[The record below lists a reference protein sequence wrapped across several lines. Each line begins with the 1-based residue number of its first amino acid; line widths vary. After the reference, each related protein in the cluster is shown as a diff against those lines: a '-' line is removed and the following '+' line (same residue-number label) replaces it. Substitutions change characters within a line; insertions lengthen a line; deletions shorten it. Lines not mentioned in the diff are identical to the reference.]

1 MIRIYLLNVLTIV
14 IGLIFFVK
22 LFGMQVLNKDYDKLS
37 QNNAIIEIEDYP
49 ERGFIYDRK
58 GRILVSNQ
66 PAYDIMTVAEN
77 LSTFDTLSFC
87 MITGID
93 KKELII
99 NLESARKFSM
109 RLPSVVVNQISKETY
124 AKLQEQMWKFQGFF
138 IQKKSIRDYRV
149 NFGANVLGYVSEV
162 NSEDLIRDKYY
173 RQGDLIGRQGI
184 EKSYEKEL
192 RGKKGKKFLQ
202 KDRFNR
208 IIGPY
213 KNGDY
218 DVKPSQAK
226 NINLTIDIELQSYGE
241 KLMIN
246 KRGGVVAIEPETGE
260 VLALISAPSYDPN
273 ILVGRQRSNN
283 YKTLANDTI
292 SKPLFDR
299 ALLAQYSPGS
309 TLKPLNALIALQ
321 EKVID
326 KETKYECNKGFYY
339 AKNAHMDCNCIYGT
353 KNNLIGSIQKS
364 CNTFFSKTYI
374 NLINN
379 STSSANGVENWKKY
393 LESFGL
399 GSFLGYD
406 LPIGRPGLIPNS
418 EFYNNLYIGE
428 NWSATNIISNGIG
441 QGEVLAT
448 PIQLAN
454 YASAIANKGYYIT
467 PHFVKAIDGENTKT
481 KLAKIRTAINSNYF
495 NIIIDGMHKVIEEGS
510 ARIAKIKGLN
520 VCGKTG
526 TVENYTTIQGKKTQ
540 LTDHSIFIA
549 FAPKENPKIAIATF
563 IENGYWGSRWAA
575 PISSLMI
582 EKYLNNSITRPRL
595 EKRMLNGSLENEYK
609 KPLSGVNFK
618 VNE

>member
-1 MIRIYLLNVLTIV
+1 MIRIYLLKVLTIV

-22 LFGMQVLNKDYDKLS
+22 LFGIQVLNKDYDKLS

-66 PAYDIMTVAEN
+66 PAYDIMTVPEN

-124 AKLQEQMWKFQGFF
+124 AKLQEKMWKFQGFF

-213 KNGDY
+213 KNGNY
-218 DVKPSQAK
+218 DVESSPAK
-226 NINLTIDIELQSYGE
+226 NISLTIDIELQSYGE
-241 KLMIN
+241 KLMMN

-273 ILVGRQRSNN
+273 ILVGRQRSKN

-339 AKNAHMDCNCIYGT
+339 AKNAHMDCNCSYGT

-374 NLINN
+374 NLISN
-379 STSSANGVENWKKY
+379 STSPANGVENWKKY

-399 GSFLGYD
+399 GNFLGYD

-418 EFYNNLYIGE
+418 EFYNNLYMGE
-428 NWSATNIISNGIG
+428 KWSATNIISNGIG

-467 PHFVKAIDGENTKT
+467 PHFVKAIDEENAKI

-495 NIIIDGMHKVIEEGS
+495 NSIIDGMHKVIEEGS
-510 ARIAKIKGLN
+510 GRIAKIKGLN

-526 TVENYTTIQGKKTQ
+526 TVENYTTIKGKKTQ

-609 KPLSGVNFK
+609 KPLSGVNFNI
-618 VNE
+618 NE

>member
-66 PAYDIMTVAEN
+66 PAYDIMTVPEN

-353 KNNLIGSIQKS
+353 KNNLIRSIQKS

-526 TVENYTTIQGKKTQ
+526 TVENYTTIQGKKIQ

>member
-66 PAYDIMTVAEN
+66 PAYDIMTVPEN

-109 RLPSVVVNQISKETY
+109 RLPSVVVNQISNETY

-526 TVENYTTIQGKKTQ
+526 TVENYTTIQGKKIQ

>member
-1 MIRIYLLNVLTIV
+1 MIRIYLLKVLTIV
-14 IGLIFFVK
+14 IGVIFFVK
-22 LFGMQVLNKDYDKLS
+22 LFGIQVLNKDYDKLS

-66 PAYDIMTVAEN
+66 PAYDIMTVPEN

-124 AKLQEQMWKFQGFF
+124 AKLQEQMWKFPGFF

-192 RGKKGKKFLQ
+192 RGEKGKKFLQ

-213 KNGDY
+213 KNGIY
-218 DVKPSQAK
+218 DVGPSQAK

-241 KLMIN
+241 KLMMN

-273 ILVGRQRSNN
+273 ILVGRQRSKN

-339 AKNAHMDCNCIYGT
+339 AKNAHMDCNCSYGT

-374 NLINN
+374 NLISN
-379 STSSANGVENWKKY
+379 STSPANGVENWKKY

-399 GSFLGYD
+399 GNFLGYD

-454 YASAIANKGYYIT
+454 YACAIANKGYYIT
-467 PHFVKAIDGENTKT
+467 PHFVKGIDEENAKT

-495 NIIIDGMHKVIEEGS
+495 NSIIDGMHKVIEEGS
-510 ARIAKIKGLN
+510 GRIAKIKGLN

-526 TVENYTTIQGKKTQ
+526 TVENYITIKGKKTQ

-609 KPLSGVNFK
+609 KPLSGVNFNI
-618 VNE
+618 NE

>member
-1 MIRIYLLNVLTIV
+1 MIRIQLLKLLTIAISV
-14 IGLIFFVK
+14 IFFIK
-22 LFGMQVLNKDYDKLS
+22 LFGLQVLNKDYDKLS

-66 PAYDIMTVAEN
+66 PAYDIMIVPEN
-77 LSTFDTLSFC
+77 LSPFDTLSFC
-87 MITGID
+87 KITGID

-162 NSEDLIRDKYY
+162 NSEDLIKDKYY

-213 KNGDY
+213 KNGKY
-218 DVKPSQAK
+218 DIEPSQAQ

-241 KLMIN
+241 KLMMN
-246 KRGGVVAIEPETGE
+246 KRGGIVAIEPETGE
-260 VLALISAPSYDPN
+260 VLALISAPSYDPS
-273 ILVGRQRSNN
+273 ILVGRQRSKN

-326 KETKYECNKGFYY
+326 SETKHSCNKGFYY
-339 AKNAHMDCNCIYGT
+339 AKNAHMDCNCKYGT
-353 KNNLIGSIQKS
+353 KNDLIKSIHKS

-374 NLINN
+374 NLI
-379 STSSANGVENWKKY
+379 SSSKSATMGVETWKKY

-399 GSFLGYD
+399 GNYLGYD

-418 EFYNNLYIGE
+418 EFYNVLYKGE

-441 QGEVLAT
+441 QGEVLVT

-454 YASAIANKGYYIT
+454 FTSAIANKGYYLT
-467 PHFVKAIDGENTKT
+467 PHFVKTRDKEKT
-481 KLAKIRTAINSNYF
+481 KLSKINTSVETDYF
-495 NIIIDGMHKVIEEGS
+495 YDVIDGMQKVIEQGT
-510 ARIAKIKGLN
+510 ARIAKINGLT

-526 TVENYTTIQGKKTQ
+526 TVENFTIIKGKKTQ

-549 FAPKENPKIAIATF
+549 FAPKVNPKIAIATF

-595 EKRMLNGSLENEYK
+595 EKRMLNGSLEHEYK
-609 KPLSGVNFK
+609 KPLSGVNFNI
-618 VNE
+618 NE

>member
-1 MIRIYLLNVLTIV
+1 MKVHLLKILTVLSSF
-14 IGLIFFVK
+14 IFFVK
-22 LFGMQVLNKDYDKLS
+22 LFSLQVLDKDYDKLS
-37 QNNAIIEIEDYP
+37 QNNAIIEIEVYP
-49 ERGFIYDRK
+49 ERGFIYDRNGK
-58 GRILVSNQ
+58 ILVSNQ
-66 PAYDIMTVAEN
+66 PSYDIMIIPEN
-77 LSTFDTLSFC
+77 LSPFDTLSFC
-87 MITGID
+87 KLTGTSKI
-93 KKELII
+93 ELIK

-109 RLPSVVVNQISKETY
+109 RLPSVVVNQVSKENY

-162 NSEDLIRDKYY
+162 NTEDLKNDKYY
-173 RQGDLIGRQGI
+173 RQGDLIGRQGV

-213 KNGDY
+213 KNGKY
-218 DVKPSQAK
+218 DIEASQAK
-226 NINLTIDIELQSYGE
+226 NIGLTIDIELQSYGE
-241 KLMIN
+241 KLMN
-246 KRGGVVAIEPETGE
+246 KKRGGIVAIEPQTGQ
-260 VLALISAPSYDPN
+260 VLALITAPSYDPN
-273 ILVGRQRSNN
+273 ILVGRKRSTN
-283 YKTLANDTI
+283 YKALVNDTI

-321 EKVID
+321 EKVINN
-326 KETKYECNKGFYY
+326 ETKHICNNGFYY
-339 AKNAHMDCNCIYGT
+339 AKNAHMNCNCKYGT
-353 KNNLIGSIQKS
+353 KNNLMSGIHKS

-374 NLINN
+374 DLINN
-379 STSSANGVENWKKY
+379 SDSPIEGVETWKKY

-399 GSFLGYD
+399 GNYLGYD

-418 EFYNNLYIGE
+418 DYYNNLYKGD

-454 YASAIANKGYYIT
+454 FTSAIANKGFYIT
-467 PHFVKAIDGENTKT
+467 PHFVKTTGEEKNKKNMSRFNTAVDGV
-481 KLAKIRTAINSNYF
+481 YF
-495 NIIIDGMHKVIEEGS
+495 REVIDGMQRVIEKGT
-510 ARIAKIKGLN
+510 ARIAKIPGLD

-526 TVENYTTIQGKKTQ
+526 TVENFTLINGEKTQ

-549 FAPKENPKIAIATF
+549 FAPKENPKIAIAAF

-582 EKYLNNSITRPRL
+582 EKYLNDSITRPRL
-595 EKRMLNGSLENEYK
+595 ERRMLNGSLEYEYN
-609 KPLSGVNFK
+609 KPLSGLNFTI
-618 VNE
+618 ND

>member
-1 MIRIYLLNVLTIV
+1 MIRIYLLKVLTIV
-14 IGLIFFVK
+14 IGVIFFVK
-22 LFGMQVLNKDYDKLS
+22 LFGIQVLNKDYDKLS

-66 PAYDIMTVAEN
+66 PAYDILTVPEN

-213 KNGDY
+213 KNGNY
-218 DVKPSQAK
+218 DVESSLAK
-226 NINLTIDIELQSYGE
+226 NISLTIDIELQSYGE
-241 KLMIN
+241 KLMMN

-273 ILVGRQRSNN
+273 ILVGRQRSKN

-374 NLINN
+374 NLISN
-379 STSSANGVENWKKY
+379 STSPANGVENWKKY

-399 GSFLGYD
+399 GNFLGYD

-467 PHFVKAIDGENTKT
+467 PHFVKGIDEENAKI

-495 NIIIDGMHKVIEEGS
+495 NSVIDGMHKVIEEGS
-510 ARIAKIKGLN
+510 GRIAKIKGLN

-526 TVENYTTIQGKKTQ
+526 TVENYTTIKGKKTQ

-582 EKYLNNSITRPRL
+582 EKYLNNSISRPRL

-609 KPLSGVNFK
+609 KPLSGVNFNI
-618 VNE
+618 NE

>member
-1 MIRIYLLNVLTIV
+1 MTRIYLLKLLTIV
-14 IGLIFFVK
+14 ISLIFLIK
-22 LFGMQVLNKDYDKLS
+22 LFGLQVLNKDYDKLS

-66 PAYDIMTVAEN
+66 PAYDIMIIPEN
-77 LSTFDTLSFC
+77 LSPFDTLSFC
-87 MITGID
+87 SLTGIE
-93 KKELII
+93 KKELIS

-109 RLPSVVVNQISKETY
+109 RLPSVIVNQISKEVY

-138 IQKKSIRDYRV
+138 IQRKSIRDYRFS
-149 NFGANVLGYVSEV
+149 FGANVLGYVSEV
-162 NSEDLIRDKYY
+162 NNQDLMGDNYY

-184 EKSYEKEL
+184 EKSYENEL

-213 KNGDY
+213 KNGKY
-218 DVKPSQAK
+218 DIEPVQAK

-241 KLMIN
+241 KLMKN
-246 KRGGVVAIEPETGE
+246 KRGGIVAIEPETGE
-260 VLALISAPSYDPN
+260 VLALVTAPSYDPKV
-273 ILVGRQRSNN
+273 LVGRKRSDN
-283 YKTLANDTI
+283 YKSLANDTV

-321 EKVID
+321 EGVINN
-326 KETKYECNKGFYY
+326 KTQHNCNKGFYY
-339 AKNAHMDCNCIYGT
+339 AKNAHMDCNCKYGT
-353 KNNLIGSIQKS
+353 KNDLIKSINKS
-364 CNTFFSKTYI
+364 CNTFFSKTYLS
-374 NLINN
+374 LINN
-379 STSSANGVENWKKY
+379 SKSTSEGVDNWKKY

-399 GSFLGYD
+399 GNYLGYD

-418 EFYNNLYIGE
+418 SFYNDLYKGE

-454 YASAIANKGYYIT
+454 YTSAIANKGFYFT
-467 PHFVKAIDGENTKT
+467 PHFVKIKDEENSYTKIP
-481 KLAKIRTAINSNYF
+481 KISTAVDTNNF
-495 NIIIDGMHKVIEEGS
+495 FDVIDGMYKVIEEGT
-510 ARIAKIKGLN
+510 ARIAKINGLK

-526 TVENYTTIQGKKTQ
+526 TVENFTIIKGKKTQ

-549 FAPKENPKIAIATF
+549 FAPKESPKIAIAAF

-582 EKYLNNSITRPRL
+582 EKYLNNTITRPRL
-595 EKRMLNGSLENEYK
+595 EKRMLNGSLELEYN
-609 KPLSGVNFK
+609 KPISGENFK
-618 VNE
+618 INE

>member
-1 MIRIYLLNVLTIV
+1 MIKVHLLKLLTIV
-14 IGLIFFVK
+14 ICGVFFVK
-22 LFGMQVLNKDYDKLS
+22 LFSLQVLNKDYDKLS
-37 QNNAIIEIEDYP
+37 QNNAILEIEDYP

-58 GRILVSNQ
+58 GRVLVSNQ
-66 PAYDIMTVAEN
+66 PAYDIMIIPEN
-77 LSTFDTLSFC
+77 LSPFDTLSFC
-87 MITGID
+87 KLIGMN
-93 KKELII
+93 KSELLI
-99 NLESARKFSM
+99 NLESARRFSK

-162 NSEDLIRDKYY
+162 NGENILNDKYY

-192 RGKKGKKFLQ
+192 RGKKGKRFLQ

-213 KNGDY
+213 KNGKY
-218 DVKPSQAK
+218 DIKSSQAE
-226 NINLTIDIELQSYGE
+226 NIDLTIDIELQSYGE
-241 KLMIN
+241 RLMKN
-246 KRGGVVAIEPETGE
+246 KRGGIVAIEPETGE
-260 VLALISAPSYDPN
+260 VLALITAPSYNPK
-273 ILVGRQRSNN
+273 ILVGRKRSKN
-283 YKTLANDTI
+283 YNALANDTV

-326 KETKYECNKGFYY
+326 NKTKFECNKGFNY
-339 AKNAHMDCNCIYGT
+339 AKNAHMDCNCRYGS
-353 KNNLIGSIQKS
+353 KNDLIKGIHKS

-379 STSSANGVENWKKY
+379 SNSPINGVEIWKRY

-399 GSFLGYD
+399 GNYLGYD

-418 EFYNNLYIGE
+418 EYYNNLYKGE
-428 NWSATNIISNGIG
+428 DWSATNIISNGIG
-441 QGEVLAT
+441 QGEVLVT

-454 YASAIANKGYYIT
+454 FTSAIANKGFYLT
-467 PHFVKAIDGENTKT
+467 PHFVRTKDGEKT
-481 KLAKIRTAINSNYF
+481 KIKLSRINTAVKTDYF
-495 NIIIDGMHKVIEEGS
+495 YDVIDGMHKVIEKGT

-520 VCGKTG
+520 MCGKTG
-526 TVENYTTIQGKKTQ
+526 TVENFSLVNGKKTQ

-582 EKYLNNSITRPRL
+582 EKYLTDTITRSRL
-595 EKRMLNGSLENEYK
+595 EKRMLNGSLEYEYN
-609 KPLSGVNFK
+609 KPLSGLNFSI
-618 VNE
+618 ND

>member
-1 MIRIYLLNVLTIV
+1 MIRIQLLKLLTIA
-14 IGLIFFVK
+14 ISAIFFIK
-22 LFGMQVLNKDYDKLS
+22 LFGLQVLNKDYDKLS

-66 PAYDIMTVAEN
+66 PAYDIMIVPEN
-77 LSTFDTLSFC
+77 LFPFDTLSFC
-87 MITGID
+87 KLTGID

-124 AKLQEQMWKFQGFF
+124 AKLQEQMWKFRGFF

-149 NFGANVLGYVSEV
+149 KFGANVLGYVSEV
-162 NSEDLIRDKYY
+162 NSEDLIKDKYY

-192 RGKKGKKFLQ
+192 RGEKGKKFLQ

-213 KNGDY
+213 KNGKY
-218 DVKPSQAK
+218 DIEPSQAQ

-241 KLMIN
+241 KLMMN
-246 KRGGVVAIEPETGE
+246 KRGGIVAIEPETGE
-260 VLALISAPSYDPN
+260 VLALISAPSYDPS
-273 ILVGRQRSNN
+273 ILVGRQRSKN

-326 KETKYECNKGFYY
+326 SETKHSCNKGFYY
-339 AKNAHMDCNCIYGT
+339 AKNAHMDCNCKYGT
-353 KNNLIGSIQKS
+353 KNDLIKSIHKS

-374 NLINN
+374 NLI
-379 STSSANGVENWKKY
+379 SSSKSATTGVETWKEY

-399 GSFLGYD
+399 GNYLGYD

-418 EFYNNLYIGE
+418 EFYNVLYKGE

-441 QGEVLAT
+441 QGEVLVT

-454 YASAIANKGYYIT
+454 FTSAIANKGYYLT
-467 PHFVKAIDGENTKT
+467 PHFVKTRDKEKT
-481 KLAKIRTAINSNYF
+481 KLSKINTAVETDYF
-495 NIIIDGMHKVIEEGS
+495 YDVIDGMQKVIEQGT
-510 ARIAKIKGLN
+510 ARIAKINGLT

-526 TVENYTTIQGKKTQ
+526 TVENFTIIKGKKTQ

-549 FAPKENPKIAIATF
+549 FAPKVNPKIAIATF

-595 EKRMLNGSLENEYK
+595 EKRMLNGSLEHEYK
-609 KPLSGVNFK
+609 KPISGVNFNI
-618 VNE
+618 NE

>member
-1 MIRIYLLNVLTIV
+1 MIRIQLLKLLTIA
-14 IGLIFFVK
+14 ISAIFFIK
-22 LFGMQVLNKDYDKLS
+22 LFGLQVLNKDYDKLS
-37 QNNAIIEIEDYP
+37 ENNAIIEIEDYP

-66 PAYDIMTVAEN
+66 PAYDIMIIPEN
-77 LSTFDTLSFC
+77 LSPFDTLSFC
-87 MITGID
+87 KITGID

-138 IQKKSIRDYRV
+138 TQKKSIRDYRV

-162 NSEDLIRDKYY
+162 NSEDLIKDKYY

-213 KNGDY
+213 KNGIY
-218 DVKPSQAK
+218 DIEPSQAQ

-241 KLMIN
+241 KLMMN
-246 KRGGVVAIEPETGE
+246 KRGGIVAIEPETGE
-260 VLALISAPSYDPN
+260 VLALISAPSYDPS
-273 ILVGRQRSNN
+273 ILVGRQRSKN

-326 KETKYECNKGFYY
+326 SETKHSCNKGFYY
-339 AKNAHMDCNCIYGT
+339 AKNAHMDCNCKYGT
-353 KNNLIGSIQKS
+353 KNDLIKSIHKS

-374 NLINN
+374 NLI
-379 STSSANGVENWKKY
+379 SSSKSATMGVETWKKY

-399 GSFLGYD
+399 GNYLGYD

-418 EFYNNLYIGE
+418 EFYNVLYKGE

-441 QGEVLAT
+441 QGEVLVT

-454 YASAIANKGYYIT
+454 FTSAIANKGYYLT
-467 PHFVKAIDGENTKT
+467 PHFVKTRDKEKT
-481 KLAKIRTAINSNYF
+481 KLSKINTAVETDYF
-495 NIIIDGMHKVIEEGS
+495 YDVIDGMQKVIEQGT
-510 ARIAKIKGLN
+510 ARIAKINGLS

-526 TVENYTTIQGKKTQ
+526 TVENFTIIKGKKTQ

-549 FAPKENPKIAIATF
+549 FAPKVNPKIAIATF

-582 EKYLNNSITRPRL
+582 EKYLKNSITRPRL
-595 EKRMLNGSLENEYK
+595 EKRMLNGSLEHEYN
-609 KPLSGVNFK
+609 KPLSGVNFNI
-618 VNE
+618 NE